1 MTRVLQPQR
10 SRDTIGGSTAPTS
23 QPDMI
28 LISRADLEKEHR
40 QLLSRVQWIRQMLG
54 YPELQTGHKRRNSA

>member
-1 MTRVLQPQR
+1 MSRVLQPQR
-10 SRDTIGGSTAPTS
+10 SRDTIDSNTAPTS
-23 QPDMI
+23 QPDAI

-40 QLLSRVQWIRQMLG
+40 QLLSRVQWVRQMLG